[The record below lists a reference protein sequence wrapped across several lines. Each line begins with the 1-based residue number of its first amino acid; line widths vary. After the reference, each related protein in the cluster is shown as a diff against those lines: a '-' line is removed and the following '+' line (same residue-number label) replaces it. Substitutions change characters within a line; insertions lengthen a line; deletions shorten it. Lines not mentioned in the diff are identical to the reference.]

1 MGSAADLGL
10 DVDVKPTYRVQ
21 RNWSGLQI
29 RYVAQAGQYKVI
41 PNWNVSAKVLHRLG
55 IGADNEGNTFPMYN
69 EFNKI
74 IGIQRRFFNGRKCC
88 VEGSRLGLFLAG
100 LPKVPKQL
108 RSATVGDAGGL
119 KTDSTIF
126 ITEGVSDLAVL
137 LDLGF
142 YGIGRPSCNTGEEL
156 IVKWLSVNKV
166 AKDTPIVIIADNDPP
181 GIAGANKLRSRL
193 YSDNRRTNVT
203 VVPRGKDLRA
213 YRDAV
218 GKNECRQWLESLF

>member
-1 MGSAADLGL
+1 MGSAADLGI
-10 DVDVKPTYRVQ
+10 DIDVKPTYRVQ
-21 RNWSGLQI
+21 QNWTSLQI
-29 RYVAQAGQYKVI
+29 RYVAQVGQYNVI

-55 IGADNEGNTFPMYN
+55 VGVDDEGNTFPMYN

-88 VEGSRLGLFLAG
+88 VEGSRLGLFLPT
-100 LPKVPKQL
+100 LPRVPKQL

-119 KTDSTIF
+119 KMDSTIF

-156 IVKWLSVNKV
+156 IVKWLSVNRIPES
-166 AKDTPIVIIADNDPP
+166 TRIVIIADNDLP
-181 GIAGANKLRSRL
+181 GVAGADKLRSRL
-193 YSDNRRTNVT
+193 SSDNRRSYRT
-203 VVPRGKDLRA
+203 VAPRGKDLRA

-218 GKNECRQWLESLF
+218 GKDECRQWLEGL